1 MSNEDFEIGTCRDI
15 KFRAKTVYKPQWVY
29 GYFVRNT
36 NGDCYIYEGN
46 GLSHLVQEATVGLL
60 VTVNSDQE
68 EVYDG
73 DYLEDDSGI
82 VYEVLY
88 INFQEFRYGL
98 AAIGHDD
105 EVIDAFKR
113 SINPIRDFKLVG
125 NKWDGIRK

>member
-1 MSNEDFEIGTCRDI
+1 MPNEDFKTGTGRDI

-73 DYLEDDSGI
+73 DYLEDDLGT
-82 VYEVLY
+82 VYRVFY
-88 INFQEFRYGL
+88 INFQYYRYGL
-98 AAIGHDD
+98 APIRD
-105 EVIDAFKR
+105 EDELVNAFKR
-113 SINPIRDFKLVG
+113 AINPIRDFKLVG